1 MFNQLNAY
9 VESVMVL
16 KQKRETTGICPL
28 NGVSDPKTLNVLRYI
43 NLSLCLTNNKQFY
56 EKEIVLFR

>member
-1 MFNQLNAY
+1 MFNQLIAY
-9 VESVMVL
+9 VENVRVL